1 MAGFSQNPY
10 ANQRLNVLHLN
21 SGRLFGGIERVLI
34 TLAACRGITP
44 RVNSSFAVAAPGR
57 FHQELLNTGALVNL
71 LGDVRLRRPRSIVA
85 ARARL
90 RALLLERRCD
100 LLICHSPWSYALF
113 ARVGR
118 RAGVRVGFWQH
129 DPATGRPVL
138 ERMCRNVT
146 ADLMICNSRWTAAT
160 AHRIQPRS
168 PAHVVYYPVDLP
180 RTTDLDRT
188 KVRQAFDTNADDV
201 VILIASRMEAW
212 KGHGRLLEALS
223 RLRRQR
229 SWTLWIAGDAQRP
242 RERRYREHLEREAES
257 LSIAARVRF
266 LGERADM
273 SSVLTSAD
281 ILCQPNR
288 SPEPFGVVFV
298 EAMQCGLPVITSA
311 AGGAVE
317 IVSSDIGRLVGDD
330 RELDMALGELIGDA
344 GLRRKLGAA
353 GRERAES
360 LCAPGRALPQLER
373 VLQSAVEAAAA

>member
-1 MAGFSQNPY
+1 MPWRFSRGFSNGAGVTGFSQKPY

-44 RVNSSFAVAAPGR
+44 LVNSSFAVAAPGR

-90 RALLLERRCD
+90 RALLLEQRCD

-118 RAGVRVGFWQH
+118 RAGVRVGLWQH
-129 DPATGRPVL
+129 DAATGRPVL

-180 RTTDLDRT
+180 RTDR
-188 KVRQAFDTNADDV
+188 
-201 VILIASRMEAW
+201 SR
-212 KGHGRLLEALS
+212 
-223 RLRRQR
+223 
-229 SWTLWIAGDAQRP
+229 
-242 RERRYREHLEREAES
+242 
-257 LSIAARVRF
+257 
-266 LGERADM
+266 
-273 SSVLTSAD
+273 
-281 ILCQPNR
+281 PNKD
-288 SPEPFGVVFV
+288 S
-298 EAMQCGLPVITSA
+298 
-311 AGGAVE
+311 
-317 IVSSDIGRLVGDD
+317 
-330 RELDMALGELIGDA
+330 A
-344 GLRRKLGAA
+344 GLRHERRRCGDSD
-353 GRERAES
+353 REQD
-360 LCAPGRALPQLER
+360 GGMER
-373 VLQSAVEAAAA
+373 TWPSA